1 MSKIELVRFDPYT
14 PSSLEL
20 GEGDEVLA
28 VDTKIY
34 NDKRLPYLIVRRAKR
49 DDDDVAIWTVTAH
62 KLSDGGTLAPI
73 PLTAKGK
80 LFVFQRISDSGVRT
94 GNYGSY
100 LAWLVVVDC
109 SGKRK
114 PVQVTLAENGAEPFD
129 EARYLGTFGN
139 IEKLINV
146 FDDRQS

>member
-1 MSKIELVRFDPYT
+1 MSKIELLRFDPYT
-14 PSSLEL
+14 PSSIEL
-20 GEGDEVLA
+20 REGDEVLA

-49 DDDDVAIWTVTAH
+49 DDDDVAIWTVTSH
-62 KLSDGGTLAPI
+62 KLSEAGTLAPI
-73 PLTAKGK
+73 PLTEKGK

-114 PVQVTLAENGAEPFD
+114 HVQVTMEENGAESFD
-129 EARYLGTFGN
+129 ATRYLGSFGN
-139 IEKLINV
+139 IDKLFNV
-146 FDDRQS
+146 FAERQD